1 MSMGLYVLDEDGNPR
16 ATEDSRE
23 WGEMF
28 KGERHVAK
36 TEIELAGQKGLVSTV
51 FLGIDHNY
59 SGEGP
64 PLLFETMVF
73 LGDGND
79 DDYCDRHATRAE
91 AEAGH
96 AAALASYTK
105 RGWRVL
111 RAVE

>member
-1 MSMGLYVLDEDGNPR
+1 MSMGLYVLDENGNPR
-16 ATEDSRE
+16 ATEDFRE
-23 WGEMF
+23 WGDMF

-36 TEIELAGQKGLVSTV
+36 TEIQKDGQKGRVSTV
-51 FLGIDHNY
+51 FLGIDHNH

-96 AAALASYTK
+96 TEALAVYMQQ
-105 RGWRVL
+105 GWKVGG
-111 RAVE
+111 